1 MSLSA
6 TIAGILAADTTLMST
21 LTGGAHDA
29 VEMSRQLTPGAFD
42 ANGEIKPC
50 VLVKTGVENAREN
63 KISAVSTPVTI
74 YFYQRAGYTAI
85 DTALARVL
93 GLLNLH
99 HENGIWQVQFNNE
112 IARTTDEA
120 LACSLAVQRYD
131 VIRKR

>member
-1 MSLSA
+1 MSLTA
-6 TIAGILAADTTLMST
+6 TIQALLAADTTLMAT

-29 VEMSRQLTPGAFD
+29 VEIRRQLTPGAFD

-50 VLVKTGVENAREN
+50 LLVKSGVENAREN
-63 KISAVSTPVTI
+63 KISAMSTSLML
-74 YFYQRAGYTAI
+74 YFYQRDGFAAI
-85 DTALARVL
+85 DVALARVL
-93 GLLNLH
+93 SLLNLH